1 LLLIGVIGLI
11 CTTGDAAK
19 GIIYWLNPENS
30 KMSDNV
36 NDKLDL
42 EGDIP

>member
-1 LLLIGVIGLI
+1 LLIGVIALI
-11 CTTGDAAK
+11 CTAGDAAK
-19 GIIYWLNPENS
+19 GITYWLNPDNS
-30 KMSDNV
+30 KMSDTV